1 MVSKWDSEKEN
12 LEKLINEGVSYEEI
26 GRKYNCS
33 GNNIKNIAL
42 RLGIQLKARR
52 IINKSETFNKGVI
65 RAAKAVCLNCGKEL
79 QNSRNHKH
87 KYCSNAC
94 QQNYEYKLWVNNY
107 KQDNSIA
114 KSTKWGQIPIQ
125 LRRYIFNKFDNKCC
139 ICGWSKM
146 NPFTN
151 TLPLEIDHI
160 DGNSENNSEENLR
173 LICPNCHSLTETY
186 RGANRGNG
194 RNITWAIKENKSAPE
209 ETLDV
214 ELP

>member
-1 MVSKWDSEKEN
+1 
-12 LEKLINEGVSYEEI
+12 
-26 GRKYNCS
+26 
-33 GNNIKNIAL
+33 
-42 RLGIQLKARR
+42 
-52 IINKSETFNKGVI
+52 
-65 RAAKAVCLNCGKEL
+65 
-79 QNSRNHKH
+79 
-87 KYCSNAC
+87 
-94 QQNYEYKLWVNNY
+94 
-107 KQDNSIA
+107 
-114 KSTKWGQIPIQ
+114 
-125 LRRYIFNKFDNKCC
+125 
-139 ICGWSKM
+139 M

-194 RNITWAIKENKSAPE
+194 RNITWAIKENKSAPK